1 MLAAC
6 WSCGTCSNFTS
17 SASSVYQ
24 PGLRWPPRILTV
36 NFQVTRGH
44 DGHSG
49 VGRPVWSSHENP
61 WREALPD
68 PPGPKGLQP
77 RFSFFVSLIS
87 FVFFCFFLT
96 YAHIQLCLNQNLTI
110 RLACGQVCAVKPL
123 HVFDSNESQIY
134 GNTEFR
140 VPFNWPGDMTGDVGD
155 DLRAPRSSCYW
166 SGL

>member
-36 NFQVTRGH
+36 NFQVIRGH

-49 VGRPVWSSHENP
+49 VRRPVWSSHKTHEEKLCQIRQDQRGFNID
-61 WREALPD
+61 LVC
-68 PPGPKGLQP
+68 L
-77 RFSFFVSLIS
+77 
-87 FVFFCFFLT
+87 FVFFVCFSFNLCT
-96 YAHIQLCLNQNLTI
+96 YSTLPEPELDNQLSVWTSVHSESSA
-110 RLACGQVCAVKPL
+110 R
-123 HVFDSNESQIY
+123 FDSNKSQCHNY
-134 GNTEFR
+134 GNTESEFLYLTR
-140 VPFNWPGDMTGDVGD
+140 RHDRRCWRWSTSTSLLCNQ
-155 DLRAPRSSCYW
+155 